1 MKKRSG
7 EVLATIV
14 KEKSKVENSIEREGA
29 IKKNVENIEA
39 VIEHVAELVE
49 ANTSLP
55 EDSNLASYEDWEN
68 FLHYR
73 L

>member
-29 IKKNVENIEA
+29 R
-39 VIEHVAELVE
+39 
-49 ANTSLP
+49 S
-55 EDSNLASYEDWEN
+55 
-68 FLHYR
+68 
-73 L
+73 